1 MVKRHSIGISVAI
14 ACLSGLLCLFN
25 GYLPVEGMETTG
37 LPQETIPVG
46 TALPQLENNRKEQ
59 IIHHEG
65 FTVSYN
71 ADFRIANWTAYEL
84 TANEA
89 KSKNVKRQTRF
100 SPDPKVE
107 GATATDDDYKRSGY
121 DRGHLVP
128 AGDMKWSEEGMRASF
143 YYSNICPQ
151 NKKLNTGLWSN
162 IERQCRTWA
171 ARYGEV
177 VIVTGPV
184 IEDTMNRLGK
194 NEIGIPDQFYKVV
207 SSTAGGKARSIGFL
221 VENREYENRLL
232 KDVTVTVDS
241 IEKITGIRFFAS
253 FPIAIQ
259 QEMKYTIDWDYWKFS
274 RSK

>member
-1 MVKRHSIGISVAI
+1 MVKRLFTGMSVVI
-14 ACLSGLLCLFN
+14 ACLCLSGLLL
-25 GYLPVEGMETTG
+25 TTG
-37 LPQETIPVG
+37 LPQETLSAG

-71 ADFRIANWTAYEL
+71 ADFRIANWTIYEL
-84 TANEA
+84 TADEA
-89 KSKNVKRQTRF
+89 KSKNVKRQNRF
-100 SPDPKVE
+100 FPDPEVK
-107 GATATDDDYKRSGY
+107 GAMATDDDYRRSGY

-151 NKKLNTGLWSN
+151 NKKLNTGLWNSL
-162 IERQCRTWA
+162 ERQCRTWA
-171 ARYGEV
+171 VKYGG
-177 VIVTGPV
+177 ITIITGPV

-194 NEIGIPDQFYKVV
+194 NEIGIPDKFFKVV
-207 SSTAGGKARSIGFL
+207 SLTTGDKAECIGFL
-221 VENREYENRLL
+221 VENRDYASRLL
-232 KDVTVTVDS
+232 KETVVTVDS

-253 FPIAIQ
+253 FPAETR
-259 QEMKYTIDWDYWKFS
+259 QEMTYTIDWDYWKFS

>member
-1 MVKRHSIGISVAI
+1 MVKRLSIGLSAVI
-14 ACLSGLLCLFN
+14 ACLSGLLFLFN
-25 GYLPVEGMETTG
+25 SFLPGTTG
-37 LPQETIPVG
+37 LPQETLPAG

-84 TANEA
+84 TADEV
-89 KSKNVKRQTRF
+89 KSKKVKRETRF
-100 SPDPKVE
+100 FPDPEVK
-107 GATATDDDYKRSGY
+107 GATAVNDDYKLSGY

-128 AGDMKWSEEGMRASF
+128 AGDMKWSVEGMRASF
-143 YYSNICPQ
+143 YFSNICPQ

-171 ARYGEV
+171 AKYGEI
-177 VIVTGPV
+177 VIITGPV

-194 NEIGIPDQFYKVV
+194 NEIGIPDKFYKVV
-207 SSTAGGKARSIGFL
+207 SSTAGDKARSIGFL
-221 VENREYENRLL
+221 VENREYESRLL
-232 KDVTVTVDS
+232 KEIAVTVDS

-253 FPIAIQ
+253 FPIEIQ
-259 QEMKYTIDWDYWKFS
+259 QEMKNTIDWNYWKFN